1 MFTAY
6 ADAGQT
12 EEEKSNDLTESSDP
26 NGVLVF
32 AGVLKDQISCQ
43 VGSDLVPSSCKIDTG
58 IDNTNEITGPPQ
70 PPLISVM
77 FERDAVT
84 PYYNGKLVTDRAE
97 EVGLDSKLITI
108 TGPGHVN
115 WDKMLADDV
124 LEEMTTTLVDFV
136 ADGSQGPSGCTEL

>member
-6 ADAGQT
+6 ADAGQI
-12 EEEKSNDLTESSDP
+12 EEEKSNTLSESSDP

-43 VGSDLVPSSCKIDTG
+43 VGSDLVPSNCKIDTG
-58 IDNTNEITGPPQ
+58 IDNTNDITGPPQ

-97 EVGLDSKLITI
+97 DVGLDSKMIKI
-108 TGPGHVN
+108 DGPGHVN
-115 WDKMLADDV
+115 WEKMLADDV
-124 LEEMTTTLVDFV
+124 LEEITTTLVEYVTGDS
-136 ADGSQGPSGCTEL
+136 DGPAGCTEL